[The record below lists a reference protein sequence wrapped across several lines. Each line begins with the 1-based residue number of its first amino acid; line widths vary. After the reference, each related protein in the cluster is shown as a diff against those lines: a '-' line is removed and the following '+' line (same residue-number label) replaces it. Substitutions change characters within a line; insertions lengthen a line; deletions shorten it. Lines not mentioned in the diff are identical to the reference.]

1 MNTRKC
7 TFRKK
12 FENLNFCHCADEQTV
27 GSNGKQADTVH
38 YNFIN
43 LLNSFTISTY
53 FLKPM
58 ICELLMY
65 KKAK

>member
-12 FENLNFCHCADEQTV
+12 FENLNLCHCADEQPA
-27 GSNGKQADTVH
+27 GSNGKQADTAH